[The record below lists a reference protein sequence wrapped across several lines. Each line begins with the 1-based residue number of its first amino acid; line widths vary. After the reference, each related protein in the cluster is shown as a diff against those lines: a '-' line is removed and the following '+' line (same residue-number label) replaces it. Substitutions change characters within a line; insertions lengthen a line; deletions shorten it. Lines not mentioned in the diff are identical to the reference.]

1 MISHAIAR
9 AGLCTP
15 ALGVARSGRAQRPCG
30 VGAVPPHT
38 ARGKPTVRR
47 ALRSDQAQTV
57 DDAKTVQVIAEVMG
71 AVEAESQSIGA
82 GISSRIALTREARYA
97 VLSCVVCSCVVCSCV
112 VCRVSCG
119 VWRGIR
125 IGARLHVHVQ
135 RFHAIP
141 SLSLSLPLSHTHTHT
156 PRHPRAVCERPSR
169 RPFAQR
175 YSSLWQSCSWVC
187 WSGIWRCA

>member
-97 VLSCVVCSCVVCSCV
+97 VLSCVVCRVSCVPVSCVVWCLARDSY
-112 VCRVSCG
+112 
-119 VWRGIR
+119 W
-125 IGARLHVHVQ
+125 GASPCPCPAFPCHT
-135 RFHAIP
+135 
-141 SLSLSLPLSHTHTHT
+141 LSLSLPLPLSLSHTHTHT
-156 PRHPRAVCERPSR
+156 PRHPRAVWERPSR

>member
-97 VLSCVVCSCVVCSCV
+97 VLSCVVCSCVPVSCV
-112 VCRVSCG
+112 VCRV
-119 VWRGIR
+119 VF
-125 IGARLHVHVQ
+125 GAGFVLGRVSMSISSVSMPYPLSLS
-135 RFHAIP
+135 P
-141 SLSLSLPLSHTHTHT
+141 SLSLSHTHTHT

>member
-82 GISSRIALTREARYA
+82 GISSRIALTREARYS
-97 VLSCVVCSCVVCSCV
+97 VLTCVVCSCVPVFSLCSSV
-112 VCRVSCG
+112 LLFLFSS
-119 VWRGIR
+119 
-125 IGARLHVHVQ
+125 
-135 RFHAIP
+135 F
-141 SLSLSLPLSHTHTHT
+141 PLILLYST
-156 PRHPRAVCERPSR
+156 PYR
-169 RPFAQR
+169 RPDRHSAPLASAAQAH
-175 YSSLWQSCSWVC
+175 
-187 WSGIWRCA
+187 SGYLTKPTSGYVR